1 MTNELETIAK
11 DIAHGVFVLLEQ
23 LNKKK
28 DAAAIIKQSRL
39 QVGIFDF
46 ARFVY
51 KNGEMYLYTSDDDFS
66 DADMHYE
73 GIDTTGVL
81 TDPEAVI
88 QLEPLLHAALQPV
101 IAQYIELPILD
112 YRFRVYGQV
121 FVNGK
126 RIAIAP
132 YSYTSESRRK
142 QLLSA
147 IAQYIDQRIDN
158 GQYPTKELDTFFLSR
173 HLLDEG
179 LFHPLE
185 APRIIAIFDKIG
197 QLNKANKDTLAQH
210 RHHIIY
216 ALQQW
221 AEEVFI
227 PRFYTVTKATF
238 QPTVY
243 TLQPDCR
250 VVGPGLLDLLVYTAV
265 MIIKYAPNYSQA
277 TGIRLAE
284 LAGEL
289 GSSTATT
296 LLQSGTGKFKPVT
309 TNSVELQ
316 CNDILSTVSIWVR
329 QENED
334 AYQQALEY
342 LIGLLEQDFPRSY
355 AIELKSKVKSFLP
368 IKNTGKKGTLRFFA
382 NALTYK
388 ALFPLLEKYARIAM
402 SQPYEWYTD
411 AEAEMCCLP
420 GTYAVLGL
428 GLASTDY
435 FQLVQDYMKQVD
447 TEHQSVQ
454 NHFTLALI
462 SQYGV
467 NADTIP
473 TIFRCLLACQDMKPI
488 RELQV
493 FEQPVYASLLLELV
507 RELPGHEIE
516 HIIGLIWG
524 GTQKLV
530 AIARKKGANPA
541 LEGVLAAA
549 AK

>member
-11 DIAHGVFVLLEQ
+11 DIAQGVSVLLAQ

-51 KNGEMYLYTSDDDFS
+51 KNGEIHLYTSDDDFS

-73 GIDTTGVL
+73 GSNTTGML
-81 TDPEAVI
+81 TDPEAVK
-88 QLEPLLHAALQPV
+88 QLVPLLHTALQPV
-101 IAQYIELPILD
+101 IAQYTELPILD

-121 FVNGK
+121 LVNGK

-132 YSYTSESRRK
+132 YNHTSEFRRE
-142 QLLSA
+142 QLLTA
-147 IAQYIDQRIDN
+147 IAQYIAQRIDN

-179 LFHPLE
+179 LFRPLE
-185 APRIIAIFDKIG
+185 APRIMAIFDKIC

-210 RHHIIY
+210 RHYIIH

-221 AEEVFI
+221 AEEAFI

-238 QPTVY
+238 QPNVY
-243 TLQPDCR
+243 TLQPDR
-250 VVGPGLLDLLVYTAV
+250 PAADPGLLELLVYTAV
-265 MIIKYAPNYSQA
+265 MIIKYSPNYSQS

-289 GSSTATT
+289 GSSVATT
-296 LLQSGTGKFKPVT
+296 LLQSGTGKFKAVT
-309 TNSVELQ
+309 TNSVQLQ
-316 CNDILSTVSIWVR
+316 CNDILGTVSIQVR
-329 QENED
+329 QENEE

-342 LIGLLEQDFPRSY
+342 LIGLLEQDFPHSY
-355 AIELKSKVKSFLP
+355 AIELKSKVKNFLP
-368 IKNTGKKGTLRFFA
+368 VKNTGKKDTHRFFA
-382 NALTYK
+382 NALAYK
-388 ALFPLLEKYARIAM
+388 TLFPLLEQYARIAM
-402 SQPYEWYTD
+402 SQPYEWYSD
-411 AEAEMCCLP
+411 AAAEICCLP
-420 GTYAVLGL
+420 GTYAVFGL
-428 GLASTDY
+428 GLASRDY
-435 FQLVQDYMKQVD
+435 FPLVQDYMKQVD

-454 NHFTLALI
+454 NHFTQVLI

-467 NADTIP
+467 QADTIA

-493 FEQPVYASLLLELV
+493 FEQPGYAPLLLELV
-507 RELPGHEIE
+507 RELPGHDIE

-524 GTQKLV
+524 GTQKL
-530 AIARKKGANPA
+530 ATIAKKKGAAPA
-541 LEGVLAAA
+541 LAGVLAAA
-549 AK
+549 TR

>member
-11 DIAHGVFVLLEQ
+11 DIAHGVSVLLAQ
-23 LNKKK
+23 LNKNK
-28 DAAAIIKQSRL
+28 DAAAIIKRSRL

-73 GIDTTGVL
+73 GSNTTGVL
-81 TDPEAVI
+81 TDPEAAK
-88 QLEPLLHAALQPV
+88 QLEPLLHTALQPV
-101 IAQYIELPILD
+101 IAQYTELPVLD

-121 FVNGK
+121 LVGGR

-132 YSYTSESRRK
+132 YNHTSESRRA
-142 QLLSA
+142 QLLTT
-147 IAQYIDQRIDN
+147 IAQYIDQHIDN

-179 LFHPLE
+179 LFQPPE
-185 APRIIAIFDKIG
+185 ASRIMAIFDKIC
-197 QLNKANKDTLAQH
+197 QLNKANKEALARH
-210 RHHIIY
+210 RHYIIN

-227 PRFYTVTKATF
+227 PRFYTVAKATF

-243 TLQPDCR
+243 TLQADHPAVD
-250 VVGPGLLDLLVYTAV
+250 PGLLDLLVYTAV
-265 MIIKYAPNYSQA
+265 MIIKYSPSYSQSS
-277 TGIRLAE
+277 GIRLAE

-289 GSSTATT
+289 GSGAATT
-296 LLQSGTGKFKPVT
+296 LLQSGTGKFKAVAT
-309 TNSVELQ
+309 SSVQLQ
-316 CNDILSTVSIWVR
+316 CNDILGTVSIQVR
-329 QENED
+329 QENEE

-342 LIGLLEQDFPRSY
+342 LIGLLEEDFPHSY
-355 AIELKSKVKSFLP
+355 AIELKSKVKNFLP
-368 IKNTGKKGTLRFFA
+368 IKNTGKKSTHRFFA
-382 NALTYK
+382 NALAYK
-388 ALFPLLEKYARIAM
+388 ALFPLLEQYARVAM

-411 AEAEMCCLP
+411 ADAEICCLP
-420 GTYAVLGL
+420 GTYAVFGL

-454 NHFTLALI
+454 NHFTQALI

-493 FEQPVYASLLLELV
+493 FEQPVYAPLLLELV

-516 HIIGLIWG
+516 HIMGLIWG
-524 GTQKLV
+524 GTQKLA
-530 AIARKKGANPA
+530 AIAKKKGADPA

-549 AK
+549 TK